1 MAKLVNRT
9 VGKTISKVKT
19 STPKKSSGLAKT
31 ANKIAKTANA
41 KTYAKKTPIAKSMK
55 KTQVKMK

>member
-41 KTYAKKTPIAKSMK
+41 KRASRMTTNKWIKS
-55 KTQVKMK
+55 KMK